1 MLNKLL
7 HLIKLARKV
16 KIIIIWIININVF
29 MLYLQTLEIIKIN
42 LIKIKKSKNDY
53 LDVFTQDFN
62 SNLNFES
69 NYIEKQNNN
78 IINDNTYSTN

>member
-1 MLNKLL
+1 
-7 HLIKLARKV
+7 
-16 KIIIIWIININVF
+16 